1 MFDPS
6 VVDPRISLLLNVST
20 NHAVVG
26 HIIQYNLTVYN
37 KSKTTIDNAVVI
49 DELNPCFRFVDGSVK
64 IDSIEYKD
72 ANIVSGIKTGPIDPK
87 AKKLITF
94 NVEVVSSDENCNA
107 MTTNITVFYNYN
119 SNDQKNAFN
128 GKVIASPLTIMIHDN
143 NIQVSKS
150 SSSNSA
156 SLNDIIK
163 YTILLENNSHLEAY
177 DVLLE
182 DNNPNSTS
190 LINGT
195 FTVNG
200 TVIENVN
207 LNYGVNLGNIAVG
220 QSILVEYQVRILTS
234 DCNGIIQ
241 SSSSTTYNYF
251 LPNGY
256 VGAHICYSNII
267 EISLNLSYTKKF
279 ILDNSICLPKHFPN
293 IDHVNWMTGDLIIS
307 DWKPVN
313 STRCNS
319 ISPNIING
327 VRLLVTG
334 KILYDFGYS
343 TTNSN
348 EEIKVVGIETPF
360 EGTIVLL
367 CEYTSENAIQVNGCI
382 TDIKYQSSDDRC
394 VVSKTYIELT
404 ADISH

>member
-20 NHAVVG
+20 NHAVIG

-49 DELNPCFRFVDGSVK
+49 DKLNPCFKFVDGSVK

-72 ANIVSGIKTGPIDPK
+72 ANIVSGIETGTIEPK
-87 AKKLITF
+87 GKKLITF

-119 SNDQKNAFN
+119 SNDKDNAFN
-128 GKVIASPLTIMIHDN
+128 GKVTASPLTIMIHDN

-195 FTVNG
+195 FTING

-207 LNYGVNLGNIAVG
+207 LNYGVNLGNIGVG
-220 QSILVEYQVRILTS
+220 QSIVVEYQVRILTS
-234 DCNGIIQ
+234 DCSGIIQ

-267 EISLNLSYTKKF
+267 EISINLSYKRQF
-279 ILDNSICLPKHFPN
+279 IFDNSTCIPKQLPD
-293 IDHVNWMTGDLIIS
+293 IDHVNWMNGDLIIS
-307 DWKPVN
+307 DWKPIN
-313 STRCNS
+313 SIRCNS
-319 ISPNIING
+319 KSPNSING
-327 VRLLVTG
+327 VKLLVTG
-334 KILYDFGYS
+334 KILYNFCYS
-343 TTNSN
+343 TTNLN
-348 EEIKVVGIETPF
+348 EEIRVEGIEAPF
-360 EGTIVLL
+360 KGTIILL
-367 CEYTSENAIQVNGCI
+367 CDYTSENAIQVNGCV
-382 TDIKYQSSDDRC
+382 TDIIYQSSDDRC
-394 VVSKTYIELT
+394 VVSKSYVELT
-404 ADISH
+404 AEISH